1 MTLPSQMR
9 QEIAE
14 IPAAVAHLLAQ
25 GGPAIETAA
34 KALRDADPAVIISV
48 ARGSSDHAAT
58 YFKYITELI
67 AGVPVASVGPSV
79 ASVYRSRLK
88 LGSSACL
95 AISQSGMSPDI
106 VQMTDMAR
114 DQGALTMAVTNN
126 ADSDLAQVSDH
137 TLALYAGPEQS
148 VAATK
153 TFVTSLVT
161 VLWLVAEWT
170 QETALLRALPGLP
183 DRLEHAVQQDWSVLV
198 DHLITQDALFCLG
211 RGPAYAVSNETA
223 LKFKEVCQIHA
234 ESYSSAEVLHG
245 PVSMVDPGFT
255 VLGLA
260 GADQA
265 EPLLVDVADRIAD
278 KGARVFVTSDMAR
291 TATALPVTRTDH
303 ALTDPISVVA
313 SVYAMVEAV
322 AIARGIDP
330 DSPRHLTKVTKTV

>member
-14 IPAAVAHLLAQ
+14 IPAAVARLLAQ

-79 ASVYRSRLK
+79 ASVYRSKLK
-88 LGSSACL
+88 LGRSACL

-170 QETALLRALPGLP
+170 QETALLRALHGLP
-183 DRLEHAVQQDWSVLV
+183 DRLL
-198 DHLITQDALFCLG
+198 
-211 RGPAYAVSNETA
+211 AY
-223 LKFKEVCQIHA
+223 
-234 ESYSSAEVLHG
+234 
-245 PVSMVDPGFT
+245 PVSRFRAPQRVCRANLKSELHEVSESIPFFWPVSFMTGSSHRPHP
-255 VLGLA
+255 LRCRRSRPA
-260 GADQA
+260 ADC
-265 EPLLVDVADRIAD
+265 RS
-278 KGARVFVTSDMAR
+278 RRSR
-291 TATALPVTRTDH
+291 R
-303 ALTDPISVVA
+303 PI
-313 SVYAMVEAV
+313 
-322 AIARGIDP
+322 
-330 DSPRHLTKVTKTV
+330 